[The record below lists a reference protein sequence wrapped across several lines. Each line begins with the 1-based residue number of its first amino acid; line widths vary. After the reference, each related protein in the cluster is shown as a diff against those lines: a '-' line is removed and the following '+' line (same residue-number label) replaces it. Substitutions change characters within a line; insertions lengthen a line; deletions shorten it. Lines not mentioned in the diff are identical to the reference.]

1 MDEVFVGG
9 ERLATGQ
16 LTRGQLR
23 WNYASLFP
31 GVYVP
36 KSSVATSLRA
46 RTAGA
51 WLWSGRDGIVAGR
64 AAAALHGANWVPA
77 NAPIELIARRD
88 RSPYGIVVRN
98 ERVDPDEVMEVEG
111 LLVTTPARTAADL
124 ARHLPRD
131 EAVRHLDALA
141 IATDIRAADALAL
154 LERHPRARGI
164 RRAPIALGL
173 YDSGGQSPKE
183 TWLRLLYVDAGFPRP
198 TTQIEVTDGFARAI
212 LDMGWEDILVGADY
226 DGYQHLTDRKR
237 YVHDIGRNELVAR
250 QGWFDLHVV
259 AEHSRAYVVRRTA
272 DAFARRG
279 RPLKLRWWS

>member
-1 MDEVFVGG
+1 MDEVFLGG

-16 LTRGQLR
+16 LTRSQLR

-36 KSSVATSLRA
+36 KSVVTSLRA

-64 AAAALHGANWVPA
+64 AAAAVHVAQWVRA
-77 NAPIELIARRD
+77 DTPIELVAGRD
-88 RSPYGIVVRN
+88 RSPTGIITRN
-98 ERVDPDEVMEVEG
+98 ERIDPDEVMTVGG

-141 IATDIRAADALAL
+141 VATDVPADDALAP
-154 LERHPRARGI
+154 LERHPRARGR
-164 RRAPIALGL
+164 RRAPVALGL
-173 YDSGGQSPKE
+173 MDSGGQSPKE
-183 TWLRLLYVDAGFPRP
+183 TWLRLLFTDAGFPRP
-198 TTQIEVTDGFARAI
+198 RTQIEVSDGVSMAI
-212 LDMGWEDILVGADY
+212 LDMGWDDILVAADY
-226 DGYQHLTDRKR
+226 DGYQHLTDRQR
-237 YVHDIGRNELVAR
+237 YVHDIGRNEMVAR
-250 QGWFDLHVV
+250 EGWFDLHVV
-259 AEHSRAYVVRRTA
+259 AEHSRSYIVRRTA

-279 RPLKLRWWS
+279 RPLKLRQRS

>member
-36 KSSVATSLRA
+36 KSVATSLRA

-64 AAAALHGANWVPA
+64 AAAALHGANWIGA
-77 NAPIELIARRD
+77 KTPIELIARRD
-88 RSPYGIVVRN
+88 LSPTGIIVRN
-98 ERVDPDEVMEVEG
+98 ERVDPDEVMEVGG

-131 EAVRHLDALA
+131 EAVRHLDALTF
-141 IATDIRAADALAL
+141 ATDVPADDALAL
-154 LERHPRARGI
+154 LERHPRARGR

-173 YDSGGQSPKE
+173 MDSGGQSPKE

-198 TTQIEVTDGFARAI
+198 RTQIQVSDGITRAV
-212 LDMGWEDILVGADY
+212 LDMGWDDVLVGADY
-226 DGYQHLTDRKR
+226 DGYQHLTDRQR
-237 YVHDIGRNELVAR
+237 YLHDIGRNELVAR

-259 AEHSRAYVVRRTA
+259 AEHSRAYILRRTA
-272 DAFARRG
+272 DVFALRG
-279 RPLKLRWWS
+279 RPLTLRRWS